1 MDNDK
6 SIEDFKSYASFLKEV
21 KSRIQ
26 KAQVKANFAA
36 NRELII
42 LYWNV
47 GRMVCAVQN
56 SAGWGKKVIPR
67 LSQDIK
73 NQLPGINGF
82 SVTNIKRMTLFYREY
97 TNFNLIGPQPVGQL
111 QMSELEE
118 NKKSPQAVG
127 QLQTSKLKKSKKSP
141 QAVGQ
146 IQEAANTNLQ
156 HLVTGLPWGHN
167 VLLMEKIKD
176 HQGREWYM
184 SQCLKHGWSRNILDI
199 HIKNHS
205 YERRGKATTNFDR
218 TLPPIHSDMAQQTLK
233 DPYVFD
239 FLTIGNKFRE
249 RELETELLKHIQEF
263 LIELGVGFAFVG
275 RQYHI
280 EVGNT
285 DFYIDLLFY
294 HLKLRCYVV
303 IELKKGP
310 FKPEHAGKLNFYLNV
325 TDKELRQKDD
335 HPSIGLIFCQDKN
348 RVVAGYALQDIDK
361 AIGVSEYQLT
371 QILPEELKSSLP
383 TVDEIER
390 ELGRE

>member
-1 MDNDK
+1 MENDK
-6 SIEDFKSYASFLKEV
+6 SIEGFKNYASFLKKV
-21 KSRIQ
+21 KSSIQ

-47 GRMVCAVQN
+47 GRMVGAVQN
-56 SAGWGKKVIPR
+56 SAGWGKRVIPR

-73 NQLPGINGF
+73 NQLPGIKGF

-97 TNFNLIGPQPVGQL
+97 TNFNLIGPQ
-111 QMSELEE
+111 
-118 NKKSPQAVG
+118 AVG
-127 QLQTSKLKKSKKSP
+127 QLQTSVLDDSKKSP

-146 IQEAANTNLQ
+146 IQEAADTDLH

-176 HQGREWYM
+176 RQEREWYM

-233 DPYVFD
+233 DPYIFD
-239 FLTIGNKFRE
+239 FLTIDNKFRE

-303 IELKKGP
+303 IELKRGP

-335 HPSIGLIFCQDKN
+335 QPSIGLIFCQDKN
-348 RVVAGYALQDIDK
+348 RVVAEYALQDLDK

-390 ELGRE
+390 ELGRKE

>member
-1 MDNDK
+1 MENEK
-6 SIEDFKSYASFLKEV
+6 SIESFKNYASFLKEV
-21 KSRIQ
+21 KGRIQ

-36 NRELII
+36 NRELLI

-47 GRMVCAVQN
+47 GRMVCAAQD
-56 SAGWGKKVIPR
+56 SAGWGKRVIPR

-73 NQLPGINGF
+73 NELPGINGF

-97 TNFNLIGPQPVGQL
+97 INFNLIGPQ
-111 QMSELEE
+111 
-118 NKKSPQAVG
+118 AVG
-127 QLQTSKLKKSKKSP
+127 QLKKSGLEESKKSP

-146 IQEAANTNLQ
+146 IQEAANADLQ

-176 HQGREWYM
+176 RQERAWYM

-199 HIKNHS
+199 HIKNHA
-205 YERRGKATTNFDR
+205 YERRGKATTNFNR

-233 DPYVFD
+233 DPYIFD
-239 FLTIGNKFRE
+239 FLTIDNKFRE

-263 LIELGVGFAFVG
+263 LVELGVGFAFVG

-335 HPSIGLIFCQDKN
+335 QPSIGLIFCQDKN
-348 RVVAGYALQDIDK
+348 RVVAEYALQDIDK

-390 ELGRE
+390 ELGRK

>member
-6 SIEDFKSYASFLKEV
+6 SIERFKNYASFLKEV

-67 LSQDIK
+67 LSRDIK
-73 NQLPGINGF
+73 SELPGINGF

-111 QMSELEE
+111 QMSEL
-118 NKKSPQAVG
+118 KD
-127 QLQTSKLKKSKKSP
+127 SKKSP

-146 IQEAANTNLQ
+146 IQETANTNLQ

-167 VLLMEKIKD
+167 VLLMEKIKAP
-176 HQGREWYM
+176 QEREWYM
-184 SQCLKHGWSRNILDI
+184 NQCLKHGWSRNILDI
-199 HIKNHS
+199 HIKNLS

-218 TLPPIHSDMAQQTLK
+218 TLPPIHSDMAKQTLK
-233 DPYVFD
+233 DPYIFD
-239 FLTIGNKFRE
+239 FLTIDNKFRE

-335 HPSIGLIFCQDKN
+335 QPSIGLIFCQDKN
-348 RVVAGYALQDIDK
+348 RVVAEYALQNLDK

-390 ELGRE
+390 ELGRKE

>member
-1 MDNDK
+1 MTIGWNGVNKMDNDK
-6 SIEDFKSYASFLKEV
+6 SIERFKNYASFLKEV

-26 KAQVKANFAA
+26 KAQIKANFAA

-56 SAGWGKKVIPR
+56 SAGWGKRVIPK

-73 NQLPGINGF
+73 NELPGINGF

-97 TNFNLIGPQPVGQL
+97 ANFNLIG
-111 QMSELEE
+111 
-118 NKKSPQAVG
+118 PQAVG
-127 QLQTSKLKKSKKSP
+127 QLQTSGLEESKKSP

-156 HLVTGLPWGHN
+156 HIVTGLPWGHN

-176 HQGREWYM
+176 RQEREWYM
-184 SQCLKHGWSRNILDI
+184 SQCLKHGWSRNILDV

-233 DPYVFD
+233 DPYIFD

-249 RELETELLKHIQEF
+249 RELESELLKHIQEF

-335 HPSIGLIFCQDKN
+335 QPSIGLIFCQDKN
-348 RVVAGYALQDIDK
+348 RVVAEYALQNLDK

-371 QILPEELKSSLP
+371 QTLPEELKSSLP

-390 ELGRE
+390 ELGRKE

>member
-1 MDNDK
+1 MENDK
-6 SIEDFKSYASFLKEV
+6 SIEGFKSYASFLKEV

-56 SAGWGKKVIPR
+56 SSGWGKRVIPR
-67 LSQDIK
+67 LSKDIK
-73 NQLPGINGF
+73 NEIPEIKGF

-97 TNFNLIGPQPVGQL
+97 TNFNLIGPQAVGQL

-118 NKKSPQAVG
+118 
-127 QLQTSKLKKSKKSP
+127 SKKSP

-146 IQEAANTNLQ
+146 IQEAANNGLQ

-167 VLLMEKIKD
+167 ILLMEKIKD
-176 HQGREWYM
+176 RQEREWYM

-199 HIKNHS
+199 HIKNRS

-233 DPYVFD
+233 DPYIFD
-239 FLTIGNKFRE
+239 FLTIDNKFRE
-249 RELETELLKHIQEF
+249 RELESELLKHIQEF

-325 TDKELRQKDD
+325 TDKKLRQKDD
-335 HPSIGLIFCQDKN
+335 QPSIGLIFCQDKN
-348 RVVAGYALQDIDK
+348 MVVAEYALQNLDK

-390 ELGRE
+390 ELGRKE

>member
-1 MDNDK
+1 MENDK
-6 SIEDFKSYASFLKEV
+6 SIESFKNYASFLKEV

-47 GRMVCAVQN
+47 GRMVCTVQN
-56 SAGWGKKVIPR
+56 SAGWGKRVIPR

-73 NQLPGINGF
+73 NEIPEINGF

-97 TNFNLIGPQPVGQL
+97 TNFNLIGPQ
-111 QMSELEE
+111 
-118 NKKSPQAVG
+118 
-127 QLQTSKLKKSKKSP
+127 
-141 QAVGQ
+141 AVGQ
-146 IQEAANTNLQ
+146 IQEAANNGLQ

-176 HQGREWYM
+176 RQERKWYM
-184 SQCLKHGWSRNILDI
+184 NQCLQHGWSRNILDI
-199 HIKNHS
+199 HIKNRS

-233 DPYVFD
+233 DPYIFD
-239 FLTIGNKFRE
+239 FLTIDNEFRE

-325 TDKELRQKDD
+325 TDKKLRQKDD
-335 HPSIGLIFCQDKN
+335 QPSIGLIFCQDKN
-348 RVVAGYALQDIDK
+348 MVVAEYALQNLDK

-390 ELGRE
+390 ELGRKE

>member
-6 SIEDFKSYASFLKEV
+6 SIEGFKNYASFLKEV

-26 KAQVKANFAA
+26 KAQVKANFAV
-36 NRELII
+36 NMELII

-56 SAGWGKKVIPR
+56 SAGWGKRVIPR

-73 NQLPGINGF
+73 NEFPEINGF
-82 SVTNIKRMTLFYREY
+82 SVTNIKRMTLFYRVY
-97 TNFNLIGPQPVGQL
+97 TNFNLIGPQ
-111 QMSELEE
+111 
-118 NKKSPQAVG
+118 AVG
-127 QLQTSKLKKSKKSP
+127 QLKKSGLKESKKSP

-146 IQEAANTNLQ
+146 IQKAANADLQ

-176 HQGREWYM
+176 HQEREWYM
-184 SQCLKHGWSRNILDI
+184 NQCLKHGWSRNILDI

-205 YERRGKATTNFDR
+205 YKRRGKATTNFDR

-233 DPYVFD
+233 DPYIFD
-239 FLTIGNKFRE
+239 FLTIDNKFRE

-335 HPSIGLIFCQDKN
+335 RPSIGLIFCQDKN
-348 RVVAGYALQDIDK
+348 RVVAEYALQNLDK

-390 ELGRE
+390 KLRRKE